1 MRWLDEP
8 ERTAVITGAAGGLG
22 SALARELGGRGWG
35 LELADVAPDRLETVA
50 TDVRAAAGAGLV
62 RTRVIDVSDPDATRA
77 FAADV
82 RGTGRP
88 VHLLFNNAGVNV
100 SGWFHQLSDD
110 DFDDLLAVN
119 LLGTIRVT
127 RAFLP
132 LLLER
137 PRAQIVNISSIF
149 GIIAPPGYTAY
160 CTAKFGMRGFG
171 AALGSEL
178 AHTGVRVT
186 TVYPGGLA
194 TGLAERTRR
203 GQSVEPREH
212 DRGIAESRRWLTLPP
227 ERAARS
233 ILKAVDA
240 RRTRVVVGRDA
251 RIAALIERIFPVRHL
266 SVLSLLE
273 R

>member
-1 MRWLDEP
+1 MRWIREP
-8 ERTAVITGAAGGLG
+8 DRTAVITGAAGGLG
-22 SALARELGGRGWG
+22 SALVRALAARGWG
-35 LELADVAPDRLETVA
+35 LELADVDPDRLAAVEA
-50 TDVRAAAGAGLV
+50 DARAVGGAGPV
-62 RTRVIDVSDPDATRA
+62 RTRVVDVSDPDATRA

-82 RGTGRP
+82 RGAGRP
-88 VHLLFNNAGVNV
+88 VQLLFNNAGVNV

-119 LLGTIRVT
+119 LLGTVRTT

-132 LLLER
+132 LLRER

-178 AHTGVRVT
+178 AGTGVRVT

-194 TGLAERTRR
+194 TGLAERSRR

-212 DRGIAESRRWLTLPP
+212 ARGIAESRRWLTLPP

-233 ILKAVDA
+233 ILQGVDA
-240 RRTRVVVGRDA
+240 RRTRVIVGRDA
-251 RIAALIERIFPVRHL
+251 RIAALMERIFPVRHL